1 MRALFVC
8 SLFLAAWGCTGP
20 YSEKNVSAKEE
31 KAPVRV
37 TVERVVLSNIPEV
50 VAANGELFAEEQATV
65 TVKIPG
71 RVQKLT
77 VDLGTPV
84 QAGQV
89 IAELNPQDQIQR
101 VRAAEAAVEQTRA
114 RLGILDKPTDEVK
127 PEETAMVRQ
136 AEAQLKE
143 ARFIFETTQ
152 RLQKEGVV
160 SKIDMEK
167 AQVRRQAIEAHYQ
180 TVVEEVMQLRA
191 QLAERRADLALAK
204 QNLTDLVIRAPFS
217 GAVTKRLTSIGEYL
231 PANAPIATVVK
242 QNPVRVRV
250 EVPERLAVK
259 VRAGQRIDVSLNG
272 GLVKRA
278 GRVVRLSPALESQ
291 NRSLLVEGELP
302 NADGALRP
310 GTFVEAAITVN
321 PNAEGISTPADA
333 LISFAGTERM
343 FVVMNG
349 VLDERLVRTAR
360 RLPDGRVEVLDGL
373 KAGEALVA
381 DATDRMVKGMKVT
394 VSEHAEAR

>member
-1 MRALFVC
+1 MC